1 MSTHDEMFEV
11 LADPRR
17 REILDALRA
26 RELAVTALVDAIGIH
41 QSGVSRHLG
50 ILLQAGFVTV
60 RAEGSRRLY
69 AVRLERFRE
78 LAAWAARFLER
89 RARRD
94 RRATARGRA

>member
-1 MSTHDEMFEV
+1 MATHDELFEV
-11 LADPRR
+11 LVDPRR
-17 REILDALRA
+17 REILDALRG
-26 RELAVTALVDAIGIH
+26 RELPVNALVDAIGIH

-50 ILLQAGFVTV
+50 ILLAAGFVTV
-60 RAEGSRRLY
+60 RADGSRRLY

>member
-1 MSTHDEMFEV
+1 MATYNELFEV
-11 LADPRR
+11 LVDPRR

-26 RELAVTALVDAIGIH
+26 KELPVNALVDAIGIH
-41 QSGVSRHLG
+41 QSGVSRHLC

-69 AVRLERFRE
+69 ALRLERFRE
-78 LAAWAARFLER
+78 LSAWAARFLER
-89 RARRD
+89 RERRE

>member
-1 MSTHDEMFEV
+1 MSTHGELFEI

-17 REILDALRA
+17 RQILDALRA
-26 RELAVTALVDAIGIH
+26 RELAVNALVDAIGIH

-78 LAAWAARFLER
+78 LAAWTMRFLER
-89 RARRD
+89 RERRD